1 MSADKPM
8 RCLRFIPLAAGL
20 CLAGSALAQT
30 FAIKGFQVTGDNP
43 LDGATTT
50 RVLAPFLRADAS
62 LETLQKAS
70 AALEAELRERGYSL
84 YRVALPPQTVSE
96 TIALTVVRFTLDQV
110 SVTGAQH
117 RSEAN
122 VRGALPELKAGTS
135 PNVRRLAVQ
144 TAIANENPSRQVT
157 VALRESATP
166 DRIDADVQV
175 RDERPWNLAVNW
187 NNAGS
192 SQTGH
197 DRLTVAGS
205 HHNLFDRDHQFAGA
219 YTTSLDEPSRVK
231 QLGLSY
237 RVPVYE
243 WGGSLG
249 VSFTHSDVLGDFGAF
264 TSSGAGRTLAVSYTH
279 YFQPVGGRRSYL
291 TLGLEDRWYESGQTI
306 AGGVLVPATTVDRR
320 SRPLS
325 LGYVARVQ
333 GDRTA
338 WGYQAELAWNTG
350 SGAGN
355 SLAAY
360 RTENPGIDTASWRA
374 LRLGGHYSHT
384 LGSGWIWGAR
394 AQAQLSPNALIAGEQ
409 FGVGGAGS
417 VRGSAERPISGDSGA
432 FASIELTT
440 PEWKPGLRF
449 AAFLDAGWLSNHNAV
464 GTGRLSSDSVS
475 SVGFGLRYGQPGRLA
490 VSLDYGH
497 ILSGSA
503 SASTLAPRKGD
514 HKLHV
519 SATIKF

>member
-1 MSADKPM
+1 M
-8 RCLRFIPLAAGL
+8 RRLRTLSIAASL
-20 CLAGSALAQT
+20 CLTGPLLAQT

-43 LDGATTT
+43 LDSATTT
-50 RVLAPFLRADAS
+50 RVLAPFLRADAG

-84 YRVALPPQTVSE
+84 YRVALPPQTVSD
-96 TIALTVVRFTLDQV
+96 TISLTVVRFTLDQV
-110 SVTGAQH
+110 TVTGAQH

-122 VRGALPELKAGTS
+122 VRGSLPELQPGAS

-166 DRIDADVQV
+166 DRIDAEVQV

-205 HHNLFDRDHQFAGA
+205 HHNLFDRDHQFAAA

-237 RVPVYE
+237 RVPLYE

-249 VSFTHSDVLGDFGAF
+249 LSFTHSDVLGDFGSF
-264 TSSGAGRTLAVSYTH
+264 TSSGAGRTLAFNYTH
-279 YFQPVGGRRSYL
+279 YFQPEGGRRSYL
-291 TLGLEDRWYESGQTI
+291 TLGLEDHWYESGQTI
-306 AGGVLVPATTVDRR
+306 AGGVLIPAATVDRR
-320 SRPLS
+320 GRPLS
-325 LGYVARVQ
+325 VGYVARVQ
-333 GDRTA
+333 GDRSA

-350 SGAGN
+350 SGSGN

-384 LGSGWIWGAR
+384 LPSGWIWSAR
-394 AQAQLSPNALIAGEQ
+394 AQAQFSPHALIAGEQ
-409 FGVGGAGS
+409 FGIGGAGS
-417 VRGSAERPISGDSGA
+417 VRGSAERPISGDSGL
-432 FASIELTT
+432 FTSVEVTT
-440 PEWKPGLRF
+440 PEWMPGLRF
-449 AAFLDAGWLSNHNAV
+449 AAFLDAGWLSNQRPAA
-464 GTGRLSSDSVS
+464 TGRLSSDGVS
-475 SVGFGLRYGQPGRLA
+475 SVGVGLRYGRPGRMALA
-490 VSLDYGH
+490 MDYGH
-497 ILSGSA
+497 IISGSN
-503 SASTLAPRKGD
+503 SISTLAPRKGD

>member
-8 RCLRFIPLAAGL
+8 RRLRFIPLAAGL

-43 LDGATTT
+43 LDSATTT

-84 YRVALPPQTVSE
+84 YRVALPPQTVSD

-110 SVTGAQH
+110 TVTGAQH

-122 VRGALPELKAGTS
+122 VRGALPELKTGTS

-144 TAIANENPSRQVT
+144 TALANENPSRQVT

-166 DRIDADVQV
+166 DRIDAEIQV

-264 TSSGAGRTLAVSYTH
+264 TSSGAGRTLAVNYTH

-291 TLGLEDRWYESGQTI
+291 TLGLEDRWYEAGQTI

-320 SRPLS
+320 GRPLS

-350 SGAGN
+350 SGSGN

-384 LGSGWIWGAR
+384 FGGGWIWGAR
-394 AQAQLSPNALIAGEQ
+394 AQAQLSPNSLIAGEQ
-409 FGVGGAGS
+409 FGIGGAGS

-432 FASIELTT
+432 FASVELTT

-449 AAFLDAGWLSNHNAV
+449 AAFLDAGWLSNHNTV

-475 SVGFGLRYGQPGRLA
+475 SVGLGLRYGQPGRMA
-490 VSLDYGH
+490 FSLDYGH